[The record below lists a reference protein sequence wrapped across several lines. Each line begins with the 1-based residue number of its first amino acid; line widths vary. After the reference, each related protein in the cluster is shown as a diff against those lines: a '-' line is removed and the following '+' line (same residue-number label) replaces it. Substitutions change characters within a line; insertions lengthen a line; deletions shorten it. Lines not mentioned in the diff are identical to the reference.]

1 MYGPNEG
8 VGSSRNSEPLA
19 ALSLEMLI
27 PPFGNLLGDN
37 VGSGAV
43 LYYNRI

>member
-8 VGSSRNSEPLA
+8 VGSSRNSEPLV
-19 ALSLEMLI
+19 ALSLEILMA
-27 PPFGNLLGDN
+27 PFGNFLGDN